1 VLLYPVPPT
10 RGFLVHRW
18 LMLLVGVVSLAVV
31 LAMLGRAPVAKAEPV
46 PEPVGTSQASVGQA
60 VEPRRAKSCSLDG
73 AKSRDDRDCVT
84 LRAHKGKHK
93 GKGDR
98 VRLKGKVRLAEIP
111 MARGGLGPRGDFAS
125 SSRIVVIERAKGGD
139 RWTDEGRRWKR
150 VATVKAAKDGKFSA
164 SIRMRHRGLYTF
176 RAVVRD
182 VSSRQVRQDS
192 SATSDSVEATAGVPG
207 YAYEIANDSKHDLLV
222 ECLGQVGDGEVKA
235 TEGIDFPEKT
245 GKASCVMLGGT
256 GLNGGFRLKQKNPIV
271 GAPSVYN
278 FVGYS
283 NDGNECK
290 DMATPEIKDRD
301 IIKVSIKDAGFW
313 GLGYTGT
320 MTYPDGSSCNFRMLT
335 DTQDKLAGQP
345 TWAKVLEIAIGVV
358 VILALAWVAAAALG
372 VVGAGAGGEAAV
384 VGFDG
389 AVGSISDAGF
399 QRVWAYSFEGMVEV
413 GEEYMDIVWL
423 A

>member
-1 VLLYPVPPT
+1 MSSSLVLPV
-10 RGFLVHRW
+10 RDSSVRRW
-18 LMLLVGVVSLAVV
+18 LVLLVGVVTVAVV
-31 LAMLGRAPVAKAEPV
+31 LAMLGRAPVAQAAPV
-46 PEPVGTSQASVGQA
+46 PEQVGASAGSVGA
-60 VEPRRAKSCSLDG
+60 DAESRRARSCSLDG
-73 AKSRDDRDCVT
+73 ARSPEDRDCVT
-84 LRAHKGKHK
+84 LRAHKGKH
-93 GKGDR
+93 GARGDR
-98 VRLKGKVRLAEIP
+98 VRLKGKVRLDSFP
-111 MARGGLGPRGDFAS
+111 GARNSASRGDYVPAGQV
-125 SSRIVVIERAKGGD
+125 VVIERAKDGT
-139 RWTDEGRRWKR
+139 RWTDEGKRWKPI
-150 VATVKAAKDGKFSA
+150 ATVVADERGRFAKSVKL
-164 SIRMRHRGLYTF
+164 RKRGLYTF

-182 VSSRQVRQDS
+182 VSSRQLRQDS
-192 SATSDSVEATAGVPG
+192 SAKSDSVEATAGVPG
-207 YAYEIANDSKHDLLV
+207 YAYEIANDSTHDLLV

-290 DMATPEIKDRD
+290 DMATPEIKDKD

-345 TWAKVLEIAIGVV
+345 TWAKVLEIVIGVV
-358 VILALAWVAAAALG
+358 VILALVWVAAAALG

-413 GEEYMDIVWL
+413 GEEFMDIVWL